1 MNVGTE
7 FDSVPA
13 FVIPYSLVVF
23 THPFLRSMS
32 TATHTPD
39 IRELGEARLQA
50 LRDMEHSEAERR
62 PLNQPLFGY
71 PFKWGD
77 CWKQCIEYHV
87 DDFAAEVGFFAD
99 ILGFPVNACSSDYF
113 MFTSPDGAFF
123 FSIVASSEAVAATP
137 PESLRMQF
145 MIVDIIDT
153 AHELEQRG
161 ITFEKF
167 PQPHEPSSPLH
178 TGTFRT
184 PGGVAVDLWG
194 MVEQKKAR
202 MW

>member
-1 MNVGTE
+1 MYTE
-7 FDSVPA
+7 A
-13 FVIPYSLVVF
+13 QIPD
-23 THPFLRSMS
+23 
-32 TATHTPD
+32 A
-39 IRELGEARLQA
+39 RELGEARLQA
-50 LRDMEHSEAERR
+50 LRDMENSDTGRR
-62 PLNQPLFGY
+62 PLNQPAFGY

-77 CWKQCIEYHV
+77 CWKQCMEYRV

-99 ILGFPVNACSSDYF
+99 ILGFPVYACSSDNF

-123 FSIVASSEAVAATP
+123 FAVVASSDDVAAT
-137 PESLRMQF
+137 SAGTIRMQF
-145 MIVDIIDT
+145 MIDGIIDT

-167 PQPHEPSSPLH
+167 PEPWEPDSPLY

-184 PGGVAVDLWG
+184 PGGVGVDLWG
-194 MVEQKKAR
+194 MVEQKKER